1 MTTVTII
8 SFTKKALTLLA
19 ISGFISCQSL
29 SDLRSGS
36 NEIITISL
44 KDDKPVKIVKK
55 SGPKLLTYK
64 ELRVL
69 AENPISTGAL
79 AIKYKKLLS
88 TPFIDNSAYFKSG
101 MPEVSIHPIL
111 GKSLR
116 ISTWN
121 IEKSVKAYEVGKIL
135 TSEAQFVKDMKDKI
149 RKIPA
154 IHSEAVR
161 QRAAIAASD
170 ILLLQEM
177 DIGHCRSRYL
187 FAAEHLAKKLKM
199 NFMYAPQQLE
209 IDPVH
214 LGIDHIKFGNGD
226 VDAAPCHAIVG
237 NSRVYRGVFGVAV
250 LSRYPIKNI
259 ELFQLKTQPYN
270 WYDGEI
276 KKPDV
281 LEIGRRKGSSAIFK
295 FKPLR
300 QVKVGGRAFTRVD
313 LHVPGV
319 PFETVSIINV
329 HLEIKAHPKDR
340 EKQVKE
346 ILSYIKDIK
355 NPVVMAGD
363 FNSSSTDVSS
373 TSIARF
379 SRKTVTDPTKL
390 LTAGL
395 FVANVTGVNQLRAI
409 LNYYKN
415 FKNPL
420 AWSIP
425 VILPNKTKG
434 LFSAIE
440 NFRFSDGGAFDFRGK
455 KSRSTNRR
463 SGKLSNS
470 NQRQGKGFS
479 YSFSV
484 PRSIGPIGCE
494 RLDWIFV
501 KSFLTS
507 SNQKN
512 GSYRLAPH
520 FGETLGLINLAVKDA
535 YSDHHPITT
544 VLPLGEPKLLSR

>member
-1 MTTVTII
+1 M
-8 SFTKKALTLLA
+8 SFTKKTLSLLA
-19 ISGFISCQSL
+19 VAGLVSCQSL
-29 SDLRSGS
+29 SGLRSDS
-36 NEIITISL
+36 NEIITISE
-44 KDDKPVKIVKK
+44 KGANPVKIVRK
-55 SGPKLLTYK
+55 SGPELLTYK
-64 ELRVL
+64 ELRIL
-69 AENPISTGAL
+69 AENPIPTGAL
-79 AIKYKKLLS
+79 AVKYKKLLS
-88 TPFIDNSAYFKSG
+88 TPFIDNSVYFKSG
-101 MPEVSIHPIL
+101 IPKASIHPTL

-121 IEKSVKAYEVGKIL
+121 IEKSIKAYEVGKIL

-154 IHSEAVR
+154 AHSEAVR

-170 ILLLQEM
+170 VLLLQEM
-177 DIGHCRSRYL
+177 DIGHCRSGYL
-187 FAAEHLAKKLKM
+187 FAAEHLAKKMKM

-214 LGIDHIKFGNGD
+214 LGLDHIKFGNGD
-226 VDAAPCHAIVG
+226 VSAAPCRAVVG
-237 NSRVYRGVFGVAV
+237 NPRVYRGVFGVAV
-250 LSRYPIKNI
+250 LSRYPIKNV
-259 ELFQLKTQPYN
+259 ELFQLKTQPYD

-276 KKPDV
+276 KKPDF

-295 FKPLR
+295 FKPIR
-300 QVKVGGRAFTRVD
+300 EVKVGGRAFTRVD

-319 PFETVSIINV
+319 PLETVSIINI

-346 ILSYIKDIK
+346 ILTYIKDIK

-363 FNSSSTDVSS
+363 YNSSSTDVSS
-373 TSIARF
+373 TSVARF
-379 SRKTVTDPTKL
+379 SKKTVTDPTKL
-390 LTAGL
+390 LTVGL
-395 FVANVTGVNQLRAI
+395 FAANVTGVSQLRAI
-409 LNYYKN
+409 INGYKN

-420 AWSIP
+420 AWSVPIL
-425 VILPNKTKG
+425 LPNKTKG
-434 LFSAIE
+434 LFSAVE
-440 NFRFSDGGAFDFRGK
+440 NFRFSDGGAFDFRGN
-455 KSRSTNRR
+455 KSRSTHRK

-470 NQRQGKGFS
+470 NQRHGKGFT

-520 FGETLGLINLAVKDA
+520 FGETLGLINLSVKDA

-544 VLPLGEPKLLSR
+544 VLPLEEPKPLLR